1 MWTSVPMSLKAASIL
16 LALTTLTFATIAA
29 AQDYPTKPVRVI
41 IPFPPGAINDTVGRL
56 IATQLTNRLGKQFIV
71 DNRAGAGG
79 VVGTELAANA
89 PKDGYTLLVVS
100 LVNTVNPWLYKLN
113 YEPIKSFAP
122 IAFLAS
128 SPNILVV
135 NPQVPAKTLAEFI
148 ALAKKQ
154 PGKMQYASGGVGS
167 FMHLGGEL
175 FKLSAG
181 IDLLHVPFRGGGPA
195 MTDVM
200 GGHTNAAF
208 ATIPTS
214 TPQVKAGKVRGVG
227 RRGREAPGGA
237 AGRPHRRRSRTAGL
251 SRRQLGRHR
260 GAGRRTACDRRQAE
274 QGNRGD
280 HAIAGDAEAAREP
293 GPGIHFHDPG
303 RVRHLHGEGIGQMGT
318 RREGGRHQAAMNST
332 LRHFVSPGCGRSVM

>member
-1 MWTSVPMSLKAASIL
+1 MPKRASLLLKTAGLL
-16 LALTTLTFATIAA
+16 LAFTTFAAG
-29 AQDYPTKPVRVI
+29 QEYPTKPVRVI

-56 IATQLTNRLGKQFIV
+56 IATELTNRLGKQFIV

-79 VVGTELAANA
+79 VIGSELAANA

-122 IAFLAS
+122 IAFVAS

-135 NPQVPAKTLAEFI
+135 NPQVPAKTLGEFI

-154 PGKMQYASGGVGS
+154 PGKIQYASGGVGS

-181 IDLLHVPFRGGGPA
+181 VNLLHVPFRGGGPA

-200 GGHTNAAF
+200 GGHTNAVF
-208 ATIPTS
+208 ATIPTA
-214 TPQVKAGKVRGVG
+214 TPQVNAGKVRALAVG
-227 RRGREAPGGA
+227 ASKRQA
-237 AGRPHRRRSRTAGL
+237 ALPDVPTADEAGL
-251 SRRQLGRHR
+251 PGYHVANWVGLVAPAGTPPAIIDKLNKEVATIMQTPAMQKQL
-260 GAGRRTACDRRQAE
+260 AN
-274 QGNRGD
+274 QGL
-280 HAIAGDAEAAREP
+280 EFVSMTP
-293 GPGIHFHDPG
+293 GEFGTFMEKELAQWG
-303 RVRHLHGEGIGQMGT
+303 RVVK
-318 RREGGRHQAAMNST
+318 EGGIKSE
-332 LRHFVSPGCGRSVM
+332 

>member
-1 MWTSVPMSLKAASIL
+1 MPKLASLLPKTAGIL
-16 LALTTLTFATIAA
+16 LALTTLAA

-56 IATQLTNRLGKQFIV
+56 IATELTNRLGKQFIV

-122 IAFLAS
+122 IAFVAA

-135 NPQVPAKTLAEFI
+135 NPQVPAKTLGEFI

-154 PGKMQYASGGVGS
+154 PGKVQYASGGVGS

-181 IDLLHVPFRGGGPA
+181 VDLLHVPFRGGGPA

-200 GGHTNAAF
+200 GGHTSAAF
-208 ATIPTS
+208 ATIPTA
-214 TPQVKAGKVRGVG
+214 TPQVNAGKVRALAVG
-227 RRGREAPGGA
+227 ASKRQA
-237 AGRPHRRRSRTAGL
+237 ALPDVPTAAEAGL
-251 SRRQLGRHR
+251 PGYHVSNWVGLVAPAGVPAAIVDKLNKEVAAIMQTPEMRKQLENQGLEF
-260 GAGRRTACDRRQAE
+260 TAMSPAQFGVFMEKEMA
-274 QGNRGD
+274 QW
-280 HAIAGDAEAAREP
+280 
-293 GPGIHFHDPG
+293 G
-303 RVRHLHGEGIGQMGT
+303 RVVK
-318 RREGGRHQAAMNST
+318 EGGIKAQ
-332 LRHFVSPGCGRSVM
+332 

>member
-1 MWTSVPMSLKAASIL
+1 MPKLTSLPLRAVSIL
-16 LALTTLTFATIAA
+16 SALTTLVFATVAA

-56 IATQLTNRLGKQFIV
+56 IATELTNRLGKQFIV

-100 LVNTVNPWLYKLN
+100 LVNTVNPWLYTLN

-122 IAFLAS
+122 ISFVAS

-154 PGKMQYASGGVGS
+154 PGKIQYASGGVGS

-181 IDLLHVPFRGGGPA
+181 VDLLHVPFRGGGPA

-214 TPQVKAGKVRGVG
+214 TPQVKAGKVRALAV
-227 RRGREAPGGA
+227 GA
-237 AGRPHRRRSRTAGL
+237 AKRQAALPDVPTADEAGL
-251 SRRQLGRHR
+251 PDYHVSNWVGLVAPAGAPPAVVDKLNKEIAAIMQSPEMQKQLENQGLEFISM
-260 GAGRRTACDRRQAE
+260 TPAE
-274 QGNRGD
+274 FGTFMEKEL
-280 HAIAGDAEAAREP
+280 AKW
-293 GPGIHFHDPG
+293 G
-303 RVRHLHGEGIGQMGT
+303 RVVKDGGIKAQ
-318 RREGGRHQAAMNST
+318 
-332 LRHFVSPGCGRSVM
+332 